1 MKDSIFSLKDKKILV
16 TGGAGFLGKH
26 VVDKIIKK
34 NPKKVFIPRS
44 KDYDLR
50 NQKDCEKVVQGMDL
64 VIHLA
69 ANGGGIG
76 YNRENPGT
84 LCYDN
89 LVMGTHIIEEARRAG
104 VQKFVGLGTIC
115 QYPKYTP
122 VPFKEEDLW
131 TGYPEETNAP
141 YGLAKK
147 MLLVLS
153 QAYRQQYGFNAIH
166 LMPVNLYGPGDNF
179 DPQSS
184 HVIPA
189 LIKKFVDAKKR
200 NDEFVVVWG
209 TGKPTREFLYVDDAA
224 KAIVLAAEKYDEP
237 DPVNIGSSFEISIR
251 DLAELIQ
258 KLVGFKG
265 KIVWDKTKPD
275 GQPRRKLDT
284 SKAEK
289 EFGFKSETNF
299 EEGLKKTIDW
309 YINASS
315 YKISP

>member
-1 MKDSIFSLKDKKILV
+1 MKDSAFSLKDKKILV
-16 TGGAGFLGKH
+16 TGGAGFLGKC

-50 NQKDCEKVVQGMDL
+50 NQRDCEKVVSGMDL

-76 YNRENPGT
+76 YNRQNPGT

-89 LVMGTHIIEEARRAG
+89 LVMGAHIIEEARRAG
-104 VQKFVGLGTIC
+104 VQKFVSLGTIC

-131 TGYPEETNAP
+131 KGYPEETNAP

-153 QAYRQQYGFNAIH
+153 QAYRQQYGFNAVH

-189 LIKKFVDAKKR
+189 LIKKFIDAKNRGDK
-200 NDEFVVVWG
+200 FVIVWG
-209 TGKPTREFLYVDDAA
+209 TGKPTREFLYVEDAA
-224 KAIVLAAEKYDEP
+224 RAIVLAAEKYNKP
-237 DPVNIGSSFEISIR
+237 APINLGSSFEISIK
-251 DLAELIQ
+251 DLVNLIK
-258 KLVGFKG
+258 KLTGFKG
-265 KIVWDKTKPD
+265 RIVWDKTKPD

-309 YINASS
+309 YTH
-315 YKISP
+315 KIDR